1 MTHPGQLLKEN
12 KLYAGKELGQ
22 NFLSDP
28 NTARSI
34 VEKTGITKETSVL
47 EIGPGLG
54 ALTIHIA
61 KMTPDITVVEKD
73 FRIIP
78 LLKQELA
85 REKLDHINIINKDVL
100 KVDLKKIATDKKLVV
115 IGNLPYNISSQIL
128 FKLVEDRSVIKE
140 AFLMFQKELATR
152 IISSPGGR
160 DYSRLSAVVQYACE
174 INWVSNIGPSAFF
187 PRPDVDSS
195 ILSFKFSKP
204 TDFNVDQERFLFK
217 IIKSAFSKRRKSL
230 KNSMVG
236 GDLDLKKDFI
246 IKALESAGIEP
257 KRRAET
263 LSVEE
268 FKSLTQAFWDMY

>member
-28 NTARSI
+28 NTARII
-34 VEKTGITKETSVL
+34 VEKTGISKETHVL

-61 KMTPDITVVEKD
+61 KTTPNITVVEKD

-78 LLKQELA
+78 LLEQELA
-85 REKLDHINIINKDVL
+85 NENLDHVNIINKDVL
-100 KVDLKKIATDKKLVV
+100 KVDLKELAGDKKLVV

-128 FKLVEDRSVIKE
+128 FKLVENRSVIEE
-140 AFLMFQKELATR
+140 AFLMFQKELANR

-160 DYSRLSAVVQYACE
+160 DYSRLSAVVQYA
-174 INWVSNIGPSAFF
+174 SNIKWISNVGPSAFF
-187 PRPDVDSS
+187 PRPDVDST
-195 ILSFKFSKP
+195 ILNFKFSKP
-204 TDFNVDQERFLFK
+204 TDFNRKQEQLLFQ

-230 KNSMVG
+230 KNSRVG
-236 GDLDLKKDFI
+236 GDLELKKEFI
-246 IKALESAGIEP
+246 ISA
-257 KRRAET
+257 
-263 LSVEE
+263 
-268 FKSLTQAFWDMY
+268 